1 MKKLLAAAFIA
12 LLALNAVSDNI
23 AIKPDGDGSKEKP
36 YLISKIEHLVWM
48 RETVASS
55 KGKYYKMTADIDA
68 TETKDWDNS
77 KGFSPIGAPEPLIK
91 KSSDKDRKYPP
102 FLGFFDGNGHC
113 ISNLYINRPKE
124 EYASLFGNIGQ
135 PGEMGVFDKWRLM
148 CDEVADTFRKR
159 NFTCGVKDL
168 AVVNSDLTA
177 ELHAAGLAFQINT
190 CRVEGCYLSGR
201 LSALRSLA
209 GLAAVAE
216 KSYVSECATDFE
228 YDSRYSGLAG
238 IAGYSKISIY
248 EDCSVSGKCRP
259 HQRETHDTLLAGT
272 EKRNRMRYGADYKG
286 YETMGIS
293 VVFFSWDGAIFRC
306 LGDLKLT
313 GNRSLPSV
321 HPFPENHGGNMTK
334 DSFCDAE
341 KLHTQRN
348 PEMGV
353 LKTLELRQKKN
364 YENWDQ
370 EKIWE
375 IKEGELPRLRR
386 LKRWQKN

>member
-1 MKKLLAAAFIA
+1 MKVYLASLLIALAASAAFAENKA
-12 LLALNAVSDNI
+12 LLPL
-23 AIKPDGDGSKEKP
+23 GDGSAETP
-36 YLISKIEHLVWM
+36 YLINCLENLVWM
-48 RETVASS
+48 RENVASS
-55 KGKYYKMTADIDA
+55 EGKYYKMTADIDA
-68 TETKDWDNS
+68 SETRDWDGGR
-77 KGFSPIGAPEPLIK
+77 GFSPIGAPEPLVTK
-91 KSSDKDRKYPP
+91 PSDKKREFPP

-124 EYASLFGNIGQ
+124 EYASLFGNIGR
-135 PGEMGVFDKWRLM
+135 PGKMSRWDSWEAMSDA
-148 CDEVADTFRKR
+148 VADKFRKR
-159 NFTCGVKDL
+159 KFICGVKDL
-168 AVVNSDLTA
+168 AVINSDLTA

-375 IKEGELPRLRR
+375 IKDGELPRLRR
-386 LKRWQKN
+386 LKRWQ